1 MSETSEF
8 CDNAIFWIE
17 VEKIRPNPF
26 QPRRGFD
33 EVKLRT
39 LAESIRQYG
48 VLQPLLVTRCEVE
61 REDGGL
67 VVEYE
72 LIAGERRWRAAQL
85 VGVRQVPAII
95 KSGEQTNQ
103 MKLEMAIIE
112 NLQREDLNPAE
123 RARAFRQLTEEF
135 KMTHLEV
142 AKKIGKSRE
151 YVSNTLRLLTLPIDM
166 LQALT
171 EGKINEGHTR
181 PLLMLS
187 DRPEQQQT
195 FFQEIVQKRMS
206 VRLAE
211 DIARRIAFDRVRKH
225 KLLIEPEI
233 IEMEQKLT
241 ERLGTRVRVE
251 RREIGGKVT
260 IDFFSNDDLHLILQ
274 LLEEA
279 GGHKE
284 IPQEN
289 FAPQPPVD
297 NVEEDIYNIRNFSL

>member
-1 MSETSEF
+1 MSEF
-8 CDNAIFWIE
+8 YGDAIFWIE

-33 EVKLRT
+33 EIKLRT

-48 VLQPLLVTRCEVE
+48 VLQPLLVTRREVE

-67 VVEYE
+67 TVEYE

-112 NLQREDLNPAE
+112 NLQREDLNPTE
-123 RARAFRQLTEEF
+123 RARAFKQLTEDF
-135 KMTHLEV
+135 KMTHLAV

-151 YVSNTLRLLTLPIDM
+151 YVSNSLRLLTLPGDI
-166 LQALT
+166 LQSLT
-171 EGKINEGHTR
+171 EGKISEGHARTI
-181 PLLMLS
+181 LMLV
-187 DRPEQQQT
+187 DRPEEQRT
-195 FFQEIVQKRMS
+195 LFQEILQKRIT
-206 VRLAE
+206 VRVAE
-211 DIARRIAFDRVRKH
+211 DIARSVAFDRVRRH
-225 KLLIEPEI
+225 GPAVEPELV
-233 IEMEQKLT
+233 ELEQRLA

-260 IDFFSNDDLHLILQ
+260 IDFFSNDDLHSILR
-274 LLEEA
+274 LLEGVGAETAPAAEA
-279 GGHKE
+279 A
-284 IPQEN
+284 
-289 FAPQPPVD
+289 AP
-297 NVEEDIYNIRNFSL
+297 EEDLYNIRNFSL